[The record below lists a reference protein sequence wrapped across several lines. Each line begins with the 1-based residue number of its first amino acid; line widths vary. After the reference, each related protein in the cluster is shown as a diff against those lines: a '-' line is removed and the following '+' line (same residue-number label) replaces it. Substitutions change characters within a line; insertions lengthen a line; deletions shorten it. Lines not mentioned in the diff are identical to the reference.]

1 MKRNVSLPFCA
12 NAAILWKEYLDSLA
26 NYFRKSLRPLAK
38 VSSHINSIKNYG
50 DINIDKMDRITISD
64 GHPEVIGKKIFIIF
78 TNHQPDKKADNKIR
92 FTFLMGIDY
101 EENYRHKEVA
111 QLHFDAKILGR
122 SELIEQLELFIISG
136 KPPDPDYFLKNKLA
150 HNTSPQKA

>member
-26 NYFRKSLRPLAK
+26 K
-38 VSSHINSIKNYG
+38 VSCHINSIKNYG

-78 TNHQPDKKADNKIR
+78 TNHQPD
-92 FTFLMGIDY
+92 
-101 EENYRHKEVA
+101 
-111 QLHFDAKILGR
+111 
-122 SELIEQLELFIISG
+122 
-136 KPPDPDYFLKNKLA
+136 
-150 HNTSPQKA
+150 